1 MGQMQ
6 TTFKQLAAC
15 SFLTIV
21 VFFSLNIFAGN
32 YINDEVHVKKQKR
45 FSIKPVSIKP
55 VIGVASYYNTNFNGK
70 RTASGEKF
78 SNNAMTGAH
87 KTLPFNTQVKVI
99 NMRNK
104 KWVVVRI
111 NDRGPFVKG
120 RIIDLSK
127 AAASKIGLSHHGTAR
142 VKLEV
147 LRS

>member
-1 MGQMQ
+1 MMGQMQ

-45 FSIKPVSIKP
+45 FSTKPVSIKP
-55 VIGVASYYNTNFNGK
+55 VIGVASFYSDKFNGK

-78 SNNAMTGAH
+78 NNSAMTAAH
-87 KTLPFNTQVKVI
+87 KTLPFGTHMKVT

-104 KWVVVRI
+104 KSVVVRI
-111 NDRGPFVKG
+111 NDRGPHKKG
-120 RIIDLSK
+120 RVIDLTQ
-127 AAASKIGLSHHGTAR
+127 AAAHKIGFGSHGLAK
-142 VKLEV
+142 VKLQI
-147 LRS
+147 LD